1 MGCPLTPIRENFRD
15 NMDRMLPLSRL
26 RLFSQLSSGLRKGS
40 LIPHKMLKSNGLH
53 EFPTSTHGSFSW
65 QEACFYQIAGILS
78 GRHCSVHRDG
88 RFQAQG
94 FSRCGKKE
102 ILSEVGYGSKW

>member
-65 QEACFYQIAGILS
+65 QEACFYQIAGIFVWTPLLS
-78 GRHCSVHRDG
+78 SSRWQISGPRDFLG
-88 RFQAQG
+88 AARKRFLA
-94 FSRCGKKE
+94 R
-102 ILSEVGYGSKW
+102 